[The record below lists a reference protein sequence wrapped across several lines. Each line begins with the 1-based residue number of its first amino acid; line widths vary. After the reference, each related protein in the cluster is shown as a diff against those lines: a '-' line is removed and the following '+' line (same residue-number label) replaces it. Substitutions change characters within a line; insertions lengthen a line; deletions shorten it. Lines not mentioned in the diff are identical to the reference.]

1 MKKINTKILRTIL
14 VLSVISILLIFH
26 VNGLTAQ
33 TTQRPSNIY
42 DIDVNLINQEP
53 DPAEPGK
60 YIDMRF
66 KFDNNGTGE
75 ARDVEVEILLEY
87 PFSLDPGRDAVRKV
101 GTIQSRQKDDV
112 GVIVKYK
119 LRIDKNAVEG
129 ENEIKIRY
137 RIDKGVWIRPE
148 EFFVD
153 IRTHDAILAVDA
165 ISIDKDSIEPG
176 TSGIVKIKLS
186 NKADSILKD
195 IKVNIGLGGTSF
207 VPLGSTNEKSIYKI
221 DAKSSYEFIFELLAN
236 PDAASG
242 VYQVPLRV
250 SYSDEL
256 GKTYLTNG
264 TIGLIIGAEPDLSIT
279 LDDSDIYESG
289 NFGEIVIKVVNK
301 GLTDIKFVNMELKP
315 SNSYQILTN
324 DEVYLGNIDSDDFE
338 TADFKLFV
346 DKTKSNQ
353 ISLPLVLEYKDANNK
368 DFRDNIEL
376 KLNLYTAFEAK
387 KLGLKQSNGFVGA
400 LIVIIIIVAGLLY
413 YRGRRKKRRN
423 S

>member
-1 MKKINTKILRTIL
+1 M
-14 VLSVISILLIFH
+14 
-26 VNGLTAQ
+26 
-33 TTQRPSNIY
+33 
-42 DIDVNLINQEP
+42 
-53 DPAEPGK
+53 
-60 YIDMRF
+60 
-66 KFDNNGTGE
+66 
-75 ARDVEVEILLEY
+75 
-87 PFSLDPGRDAVRKV
+87 
-101 GTIQSRQKDDV
+101 
-112 GVIVKYK
+112 
-119 LRIDKNAVEG
+119 
-129 ENEIKIRY
+129 
-137 RIDKGVWIRPE
+137 
-148 EFFVD
+148 
-153 IRTHDAILAVDA
+153 
-165 ISIDKDSIEPG
+165 
-176 TSGIVKIKLS
+176 
-186 NKADSILKD
+186 
-195 IKVNIGLGGTSF
+195 NIGLGGTSF

-289 NFGEIVIKVVNK
+289 NSGEIVIKVVNK

-353 ISLPLVLEYKDANNK
+353 ISLSLVLEYKDANNK
-368 DFRDNIEL
+368 DFRDSIEL